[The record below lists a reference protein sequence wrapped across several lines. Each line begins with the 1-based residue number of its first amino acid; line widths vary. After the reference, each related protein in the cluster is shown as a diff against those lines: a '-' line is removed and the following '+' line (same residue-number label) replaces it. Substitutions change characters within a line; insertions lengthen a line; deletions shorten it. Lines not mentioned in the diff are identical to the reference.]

1 MLSEREE
8 CRQSSIVNCQ
18 SLIQNPSLFPLQ
30 QFSAAS
36 NIDPLLVRIGFVA
49 LTALNGFGAMLYI
62 VLWLLLPNEDSLS
75 TDSRSQ
81 VQENISEMQTAA
93 EQLLERVRGA
103 FQR

>member
-1 MLSEREE
+1 MQGKRIYRSRND
-8 CRQSSIVNCQ
+8 R
-18 SLIQNPSLFPLQ
+18 LIAGVAGGVANYL
-30 QFSAAS
+30 